1 MGELSDVLLG
11 ALTATMA
18 SSGLW
23 AWLLKRMDRKDTT
36 KQLLLGLAHEQLVHT
51 GKKYIK
57 RGRIT
62 TEEYQNFK
70 KYLYEPYSEF
80 GGNGLAERIKDEVEK
95 LPIVT
100 GNSIGLDK
108 DEF

>member
-1 MGELSDVLLG
+1 MGEWSDVLLA

-23 AWLLKRMDRKDTT
+23 TLLLKRMDRKDTT
-36 KQLLLGLAHEQLVHT
+36 KQLLLGLAHEQLVNS
-51 GKKYIK
+51 GKRYIK
-57 RGRIT
+57 RGHIT

-80 GGNGLAERIKDEVEK
+80 GGNVLAERIKDEVEK

>member
-1 MGELSDVLLG
+1 MGELSEVLL
-11 ALTATMA
+11 AAFTATMA

-23 AWLLKRMDRKDTT
+23 AWMLKRIDRKDTT
-36 KQLLLGLAHEQLVHT
+36 KQLLLGLAHEHLVSS
-51 GKKYIK
+51 GKQYIK
-57 RGRIT
+57 RGHIT

-70 KYLYEPYSEF
+70 NYLYKPYSEF

>member
-1 MGELSDVLLG
+1 MGELADVLLA

-23 AWLLKRMDRKDTT
+23 ALLLKRMDHKDTK
-36 KQLLLGLAHEQLVHT
+36 KQLLLGLAHEHLVSA
-51 GKKYIK
+51 GKQYIK

-80 GGNGLAERIKDEVEK
+80 GGNGLAKRINDEVEK
-95 LPIVT
+95 LPMVT